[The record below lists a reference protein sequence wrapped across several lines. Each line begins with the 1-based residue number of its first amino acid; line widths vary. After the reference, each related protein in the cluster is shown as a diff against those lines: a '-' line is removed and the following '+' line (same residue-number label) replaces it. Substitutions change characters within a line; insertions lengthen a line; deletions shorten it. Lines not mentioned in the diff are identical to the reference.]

1 MLKNTLWWR
10 FIFLL
15 HFYTFYQQNN
25 AHIFRNPCQLM
36 ETKIDW
42 QVLGNRN
49 PSEIQQKSICS
60 WLLER
65 GLRIHSNPLGK
76 VFGKVL
82 VGEGCLCWK
91 LFSKEAKASKQGP
104 RNPSTAPQRI
114 PLHLENHKRLDHGFC
129 LHMGDGPHHHCCG
142 EWKIC
147 GGESTVNNP
156 GCPCHHIPTF
166 QVGLVTM
173 LVVLIPAACM
183 ICYHSYVR
191 FQQQIPVLLNNMF
204 RNFNMN
210 SIKENF

>member
-1 MLKNTLWWR
+1 M
-10 FIFLL
+10 
-15 HFYTFYQQNN
+15 
-25 AHIFRNPCQLM
+25 
-36 ETKIDW
+36 
-42 QVLGNRN
+42 
-49 PSEIQQKSICS
+49 
-60 WLLER
+60 
-65 GLRIHSNPLGK
+65 
-76 VFGKVL
+76 
-82 VGEGCLCWK
+82 CWK

-114 PLHLENHKRLDHGFC
+114 PLHLEIHKGLDHGFC

-142 EWKIC
+142 ESKIC

-191 FQQQIPVLLNNMF
+191 FQQQIPVLLNNMS
-204 RNFNMN
+204 RNFNMHFN
-210 SIKENF
+210 ENFSIGNWFPIQKLLNKCVRSSDSEFIQWSLICLCLCLCLCRSGQMGDKDGEDLGSLVFVAPLRDPELGCRMCR